1 MIAKIICYALQG
13 LEGVPVEVE
22 TDVCKGIP
30 AYEMVGLPDTA
41 VKESKERVRSAL
53 KNSGLLF
60 PMNKITVNFA
70 PADIK
75 KEGAAF
81 DLAVAV
87 SLLKASEQLVGADLS
102 GTVFLGELALS
113 GELRPIAG
121 LLPILISAKGHGYTR
136 FIVPAGNAKEAA
148 YLGGA
153 EIYPVRSLAE
163 TVAFSSF
170 LAKATSSGMPS
181 SSPRLASAPVHA
193 KMVATEFVEVS
204 CPALY
209 L

>member
-87 SLLKASEQLVGADLS
+87 SLLKASEQLIGANVSD
-102 GTVFLGELALS
+102 TVFLGELALS
-113 GELRPIAG
+113 GELRPIPERPPAPASRPE
-121 LLPILISAKGHGYTR
+121 LSPRAPRLHEQTSR
-136 FIVPAGNAKEAA
+136 AGNALVEPSRAQAA
-148 YLGGA
+148 
-153 EIYPVRSLAE
+153 II
-163 TVAFSSF
+163 
-170 LAKATSSGMPS
+170 
-181 SSPRLASAPVHA
+181 
-193 KMVATEFVEVS
+193 
-204 CPALY
+204 
-209 L
+209 